1 MELSFSPISPGDL
14 RAYVAH
20 ARTFHP
26 SIPVELSSYIT
37 TAYAEMRQAETIAG
51 EKALVWLVYFF
62 VGLLME
68 DIFARR
74 VTRRLEPFYLYSAY
88 QKHMPV
94 WDGIIMYILEHY

>member
-20 ARTFHP
+20 ARTFHL

-51 EKALVWLVYFF
+51 EKALV
-62 VGLLME
+62 
-68 DIFARR
+68 
-74 VTRRLEPFYLYSAY
+74 
-88 QKHMPV
+88 
-94 WDGIIMYILEHY
+94 